1 MRALFINHTRTGGGG
16 ATIAAER
23 LADGLKALNTEVR
36 WLVKTAPVK
45 EQLDDY
51 HVVSSP
57 TMDRILERPLKDRM
71 TIGAGRLSTFSQI
84 NDDFIRQA
92 DVIHMHNLHPAY
104 FNFLALPKLCNAKP
118 VVWTLHDMWPFT
130 GHCAFSM
137 DCARWQTGCG
147 TCPYPGVYP
156 GVKHDWT
163 AIEWKLKRW
172 SLSRVRLH
180 MITPSQWLAD
190 CVKQSMAKHIPVS
203 VLPYGIDTN
212 TYAPGDQNQARQA
225 LDMEESR
232 IAFLLSSANLDDPR
246 KPQAIICDALNRLS
260 DDLMAQIQVITF
272 GGGDIRP
279 KLSQQIPV
287 KALGLLTS
295 DDAKVNAYRA
305 ADALLF
311 ASRADNL
318 PLTIQES
325 LACGTPVIANP
336 VGGVTEMV
344 INDRTG
350 LLTDD
355 LSAEAYQRKVE
366 NFIGMRKEAR
376 NELKQHARDHA
387 ETHFDL
393 SNHARQTI
401 EIYRQMMN

>member
-1 MRALFINHTRTGGGG
+1 MKALFINHTRTGGGG

-23 LADGLKALNTEVR
+23 LADGLRTLNIDVN
-36 WLVKTAPVK
+36 WLIKTAPDQVR
-45 EQLDDY
+45 LDDY
-51 HVVSSP
+51 QVVSSP
-57 TMDRILERPLKDRM
+57 TIDRLLERPLKDRM

-84 NDDFIRQA
+84 SGEFAQQA

-137 DCARWQTGCG
+137 DCGRWQTGCG
-147 TCPYPGVYP
+147 ACPHLGVYP

-172 SLSRVRLH
+172 SLSRARLH
-180 MITPSQWLAD
+180 IITPSQWLAD
-190 CVKQSMAKHIPVS
+190 CVQKSIAKHIPVS
-203 VLPYGIDTN
+203 VLPYGINTN
-212 TYAPGDQNQARQA
+212 TYAPADQNHARQA
-225 LDMEESR
+225 LGIEASR
-232 IAFLLSSANLDDPR
+232 IVFLLSSANLDDPR
-246 KPQAIICDALNRLS
+246 KPQTIICDALNRLS
-260 DDLMAQIQVITF
+260 DELMAQIQVITF

-279 KLSQQIPV
+279 KLNQQIPV

-295 DDAKVNAYRA
+295 DDAKVQAYRA

-344 INDRTG
+344 INNRTG

-355 LSAEAYQRKVE
+355 LSAEAYQRKIE
-366 NFIGMRKEAR
+366 NFIGTRKEER
-376 NELKQHARDHA
+376 IELKQHARDHA
-387 ETHFDL
+387 EAHFDL
-393 SNHARQTI
+393 SKHARQTI
-401 EIYRQMMN
+401 EIYREMMN